1 MAFLVGDKTKNTN
14 LDTIPESYI
23 DVLNFEGV
31 VLIRVRREEGGVR
44 VRGSGRGGG

>member
-23 DVLNFEGV
+23 GGLNFEGV
-31 VLIRVRREEGGVR
+31 VFIKGWEGGGK
-44 VRGSGRGGG
+44 VRGSGREGG